1 MTTMKELARVR
12 THAPLALGFLLA
24 GVMLALLGK
33 PPERK
38 AEEFGLDKGTSGYRA
53 SYRGRPVNASDDG
66 DAIDRMLAGRAER
79 GSKPFALLLGN
90 SQLDSINQRKEDVD
104 RNAPDLLFEARD
116 RIGLEVLT
124 INLPNGTLGEFLV
137 LFEYVI
143 TKQRPKAVLVAA
155 CFDDT
160 REGPPRAS
168 VAKLAADP
176 ATAEALGGSAAGTR
190 LLETTHEHDPA
201 RNPNQATETADT
213 AGLGGTVQQRVENR
227 LNDVLDE
234 WLPLWRHRANM
245 RFRLELAVYK
255 SRNRLL
261 GITPQSKRRVI
272 PPRYAQHMECLAE
285 LLETCRRQA
294 IDCIVYI
301 PPLRNDVETPYVP
314 QQYATFK
321 TDVEAACRAHGAAFH
336 DLEDLV
342 PGELWGA
349 KQSTSGGGVE
359 LDFMHFQGPGHVL
372 LAEALE
378 RLMTNRSPSGN

>member
-104 RNAPDLLFEARD
+104 RNSPDLLFEARD

-201 RNPNQATETADT
+201 QPESGDRDRRH
-213 AGLGGTVQQRVENR
+213 GGAR
-227 LNDVLDE
+227 
-234 WLPLWRHRANM
+234 RHRSAAG
-245 RFRLELAVYK
+245 REP
-255 SRNRLL
+255 S
-261 GITPQSKRRVI
+261 QRR
-272 PPRYAQHMECLAE
+272 A
-285 LLETCRRQA
+285 
-294 IDCIVYI
+294 
-301 PPLRNDVETPYVP
+301 
-314 QQYATFK
+314 
-321 TDVEAACRAHGAAFH
+321 G
-336 DLEDLV
+336 
-342 PGELWGA
+342 
-349 KQSTSGGGVE
+349 
-359 LDFMHFQGPGHVL
+359 
-372 LAEALE
+372 
-378 RLMTNRSPSGN
+378 